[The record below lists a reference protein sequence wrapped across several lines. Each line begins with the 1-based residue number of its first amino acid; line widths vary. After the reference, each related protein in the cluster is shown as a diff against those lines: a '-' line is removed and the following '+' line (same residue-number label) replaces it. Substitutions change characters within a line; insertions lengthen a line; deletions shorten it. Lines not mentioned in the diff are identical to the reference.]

1 MRSLDC
7 LLLTGTFM
15 ILNRMCG
22 PPTPSASL
30 NPFLAVKEL
39 FLTDGLRFGRTLRM
53 ALLLHPG
60 FATQTAADGKSFAA
74 GKSLTPGKGSVAAA
88 AEQSAVAWVLVQRAG

>member
-1 MRSLDC
+1 
-7 LLLTGTFM
+7 M

-74 GKSLTPGKGSVAAA
+74 GKSLTPGKGSAVAA
-88 AEQSAVAWVLVQRAG
+88 EELSTEAWVLVRHVG